1 MMSIEMTRV
10 ELTKISCICVH
21 RINQTKHQ
29 KRDEKSAEN
38 YNMYAQE
45 QLINEKKKKKKRQKK
60 TKWQGEMMMM
70 ITRLLKN
77 HEFRNKIAHI
87 ECIAK

>member
-1 MMSIEMTRV
+1 MTRV

-21 RINQTKHQ
+21 RINLTKHQ

-38 YNMYAQE
+38 YNMFAQE

-60 TKWQGEMMMM
+60 TKWQREMMMM